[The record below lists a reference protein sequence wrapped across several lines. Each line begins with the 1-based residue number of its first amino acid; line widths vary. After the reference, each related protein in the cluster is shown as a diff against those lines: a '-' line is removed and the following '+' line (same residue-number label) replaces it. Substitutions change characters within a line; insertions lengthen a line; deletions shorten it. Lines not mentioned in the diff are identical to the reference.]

1 MRPCIHS
8 LRPAGFGKVWQSFK
22 MKKIIFATGNQGKMK
37 EIREIWGD
45 SLLQGEEVEILSMK
59 EAGIQTDI
67 VEDGSSFTENAV
79 IKAKAVAAL
88 APDAIVMADDS
99 GLEIDYL
106 NKEPGIYSARYL
118 GENTSYQI
126 KNANLIE
133 RLSGVPEEKER
144 QGLSVPLPVPCR
156 MEECLQSLRPLR
168 GGSVTRKEERT
179 ALALILFLWCR
190 STA

>member
-1 MRPCIHS
+1 
-8 LRPAGFGKVWQSFK
+8 
-22 MKKIIFATGNQGKMK
+22 MK

-67 VEDGSSFTENAV
+67 VEDGGSFTENAV

-156 MEECLQSLRPLR
+156 MEECLQSWRPLR
-168 GGSVTRKEERT
+168 EGSATRKEERT
-179 ALALILFLWCR
+179 VLALTLFLWCR

>member
-1 MRPCIHS
+1 MKKNDKKCMRPCIHS

-59 EAGIQTDI
+59 EAGIRADI

-88 APDAIVMADDS
+88 TGRHCD
-99 GLEIDYL
+99 G
-106 NKEPGIYSARYL
+106 R
-118 GENTSYQI
+118 
-126 KNANLIE
+126 
-133 RLSGVPEEKER
+133 
-144 QGLSVPLPVPCR
+144 
-156 MEECLQSLRPLR
+156 
-168 GGSVTRKEERT
+168 
-179 ALALILFLWCR
+179 
-190 STA
+190 